1 MIGAQRAAA
10 QRRRQ
15 ANELIREFS
24 FFMHFINA
32 NCAQL
37 TWQKERDRDRDRER
51 SGKLQRQCQRYKS
64 KSSSRNCSANKYYAA
79 GAKGAARGY
88 EGDGEAWPAAVCCC
102 YCCAFILSNFR
113 IVQIEIK
120 ICICKCE
127 GNGKAWGRGGDEC
140 SVTACICEI
149 RDKKSLAAAYL
160 PSCAAKLAKRTA
172 KMQITIKM
180 RLTLFLVLLLLLFS
194 LCVVVIV
201 FLFVVS

>member
-1 MIGAQRAAA
+1 MLLFCRIF
-10 QRRRQ
+10 
-15 ANELIREFS
+15 ELF
-24 FFMHFINA
+24 
-32 NCAQL
+32 
-37 TWQKERDRDRDRER
+37 
-51 SGKLQRQCQRYKS
+51 KLKL
-64 KSSSRNCSANKYYAA
+64 KFASAN
-79 GAKGAARGY
+79 AKGMERVG
-88 EGDGEAWPAAVCCC
+88 GVGGE
-102 YCCAFILSNFR
+102 
-113 IVQIEIK
+113 
-120 ICICKCE
+120 
-127 GNGKAWGRGGDEC
+127 DEC

>member
-1 MIGAQRAAA
+1 MLLFCRIFELFKLKLKFAS
-10 QRRRQ
+10 
-15 ANELIREFS
+15 ANAKG
-24 FFMHFINA
+24 M
-32 NCAQL
+32 
-37 TWQKERDRDRDRER
+37 ERD
-51 SGKLQRQCQRYKS
+51 G
-64 KSSSRNCSANKYYAA
+64 
-79 GAKGAARGY
+79 G
-88 EGDGEAWPAAVCCC
+88 
-102 YCCAFILSNFR
+102 
-113 IVQIEIK
+113 
-120 ICICKCE
+120 
-127 GNGKAWGRGGDEC
+127 GGDER

>member
-1 MIGAQRAAA
+1 MPQCIALYLYLTAAATNTCTHTRLETSVRMVYNSINFNMIPTGDRRAASSGAAA

-79 GAKGAARGY
+79 GAKAAA
-88 EGDGEAWPAAVCCC
+88 EGKG
-102 YCCAFILSNFR
+102 
-113 IVQIEIK
+113 
-120 ICICKCE
+120 
-127 GNGKAWGRGGDEC
+127 GRGG
-140 SVTACICEI
+140 VA
-149 RDKKSLAAAYL
+149 
-160 PSCAAKLAKRTA
+160 SCC
-172 KMQITIKM
+172 
-180 RLTLFLVLLLLLFS
+180 LLLLL
-194 LCVVVIV
+194 LCFYFVE
-201 FLFVVS
+201 FLNCSN

>member
-1 MIGAQRAAA
+1 MHTHTRLETSVRMVYNSINFNMIPTGDRRAASSGAAA

-79 GAKGAARGY
+79 GAKAVARGY
-88 EGDGEAWPAAVCCC
+88 EEEGEAWPAAVCCC
-102 YCCAFILSNFR
+102 YCCAFILSNF
-113 IVQIEIK
+113 
-120 ICICKCE
+120 
-127 GNGKAWGRGGDEC
+127 
-140 SVTACICEI
+140 
-149 RDKKSLAAAYL
+149 
-160 PSCAAKLAKRTA
+160 
-172 KMQITIKM
+172 
-180 RLTLFLVLLLLLFS
+180 
-194 LCVVVIV
+194 
-201 FLFVVS
+201 